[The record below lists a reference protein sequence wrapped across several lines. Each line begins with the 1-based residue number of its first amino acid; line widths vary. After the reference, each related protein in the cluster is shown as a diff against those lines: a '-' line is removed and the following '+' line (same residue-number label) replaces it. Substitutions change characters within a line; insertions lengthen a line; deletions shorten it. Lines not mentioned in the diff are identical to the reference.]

1 MYPLTQQR
9 RFPPHTLE
17 GLLCVCVGSHA
28 QDGSEPCGT
37 IACPPAQEW
46 MGTSVYSY
54 GHVTVQQCRGTEAN
68 THRYVRVCVSV
79 CVCVCV
85 CVSPSIHPVCM
96 EQAGAYA
103 NSTAGHADPGL
114 DPAVTPWAPGPGSIC
129 CPDPGGGCRR
139 HCVFLSGAFLYVK
152 GQTVWFQT
160 VFPSVHFDPHWK

>member
-1 MYPLTQQR
+1 MLVQPRRKALCRVTRLRTDVPADPATPLRTACA
-9 RFPPHTLE
+9 
-17 GLLCVCVGSHA
+17 GGSCACVCVGTHA

-54 GHVTVQQCRGTEAN
+54 GHVTIQQCRGTEAN
-68 THRYVRVCVSV
+68 THGYVSV

-114 DPAVTPWAPGPGSIC
+114 DPAVTPWAPGPGSVC

-139 HCVFLSGAFLYVK
+139 RRVLSGAFLYVK
-152 GQTVWFQT
+152 G
-160 VFPSVHFDPHWK
+160 